1 MEVVLPAFA
10 PTGPPEATLP
20 ASEARREVLPRERAV
35 LAVIVTWIAVG
46 LAIDTRR
53 HRTDRSLDTFFTS
66 AHGVLYAGWIAAA
79 VFLLYVV
86 RARQSKGAKRWAA
99 VPRGFEA
106 AVVGAALFGLGGVGD
121 MIWHTEFGIEQ
132 DLKILFSPTHLFLM
146 SAMVMISFGV
156 VRSTW
161 LSTEPSTMKNLWP
174 AVLSSGVIGSV
185 WLVFFQY
192 VSAFDRGIFTTV
204 VPDLLGLS
212 EIIRVQSIAGVV
224 IMTVVFFAPML
235 LLARRWVLPIGTAT
249 LAFSIPAASNFIF
262 TDFKAV
268 RLSAAVLAGGVIV
281 DLVWIGLARLR
292 RTQPRLAFR
301 LFGAGGPITFW
312 CAYLAI
318 SMPGHRMQ
326 WPAELWTGT
335 LIWSALI
342 GTGIT
347 VLLLPPSDTP
357 ASWLDDRSS

>member
-1 MEVVLPAFA
+1 MEVVLPTFA
-10 PTGPPEATLP
+10 PTGPPEATLS
-20 ASEARREVLPRERAV
+20 ASETRGEVLPREREV

-86 RARQSKGAKRWAA
+86 RARQAKGAKRWAA

-121 MIWHTEFGIEQ
+121 MIWHTEFGIER

-161 LSTEPSTMKNLWP
+161 LSTGASTMKNLWP
-174 AVLSSGVIGSV
+174 AVLSSGVIVSV

-224 IMTVVFFAPML
+224 IMTVVFFAPLL

-249 LAFSIPAASNFIF
+249 LAFSVPAASNFIF

-281 DLVWIGLARLR
+281 DLVWIVLARLR
-292 RTQPRLAFR
+292 STQPRLTFW
-301 LFGAGGPITFW
+301 LFGATGPFTFW

-318 SMPGHRMQ
+318 SMPGNKMQ

-335 LIWSALI
+335 LIWSGLI

-357 ASWLDDRSS
+357 ASWLDHGSS